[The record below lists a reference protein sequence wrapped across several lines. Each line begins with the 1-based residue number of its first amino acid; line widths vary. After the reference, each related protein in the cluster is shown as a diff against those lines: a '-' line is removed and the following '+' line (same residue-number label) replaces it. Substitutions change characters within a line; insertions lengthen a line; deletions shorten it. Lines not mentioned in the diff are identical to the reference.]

1 MIETIEL
8 PGTPGGPDD
17 DAQVGRALVKAWR
30 GDGIARLVMEP
41 VLEKAVRRAE
51 ASSRRF
57 FAQPPG
63 FKSRFVSDLTYAGY
77 VAPGEQSSGEHSTG
91 EQSTAAAADYAEIFT
106 VCQDIAPDDPRV
118 REHWP
123 CHGPVPWPDTEYRR
137 AFLALADQLGDLGDR
152 LLRLTALG
160 LGLDDPDAFT
170 GLAWGGWHHMRAL
183 RFPPL
188 SARAPRGIGAR
199 TDLGL
204 LAIAVQDEVGG
215 LYVRPPR
222 PTHGAQ
228 GENED
233 PWEDPW
239 AYVKPDQRVLLVFPG
254 DVMDFVTDGT
264 LQATPHKALLNTR
277 ERFAMIYSH
286 APNFQACVR
295 PLNDTPKSD
304 RPLREH
310 PDCDRGLHFG
320 SHFTDAYLRAYPQ
333 RVTTNR
339 IVDEGRLSVLA
350 ELRRQAARTASRV

>member
-1 MIETIEL
+1 VIETIEL
-8 PGTPGGPDD
+8 PDAPGGADD
-17 DAQVGRALVKAWR
+17 DVQFGRALVRAWR
-30 GDGIARLVMEP
+30 SDGIARVAMDPAHER
-41 VLEKAVRRAE
+41 AVRRAE
-51 ASSRRF
+51 TSSRRF
-57 FAQPPG
+57 FTQPTG

-77 VAPGEQSSGEHSTG
+77 VASGEQATG
-91 EQSTAAAADYAEIFT
+91 AAADYAEIFT

-137 AFLALADQLGDLGDR
+137 AFLALADRLGDLGDR

-188 SARAPRGIGAR
+188 SARAPRGAGAR

-204 LAIAVQDEVGG
+204 LAIAVQNEVGG
-215 LYVRPPR
+215 LCVRPPR
-222 PTHGAQ
+222 EGERRPRAWLPDESTDGMY
-228 GENED
+228 ENED
-233 PWEDPW
+233 PWTYVEPDP
-239 AYVKPDQRVLLVFPG
+239 RVFLVFPG

-264 LQATPHKALLNTR
+264 LSATPYKALLTTH
-277 ERFAMIYSH
+277 ERFALLYSH

-295 PLNDTPKSD
+295 PVRE
-304 RPLREH
+304 RP
-310 PDCDRGLHFG
+310 DGDRGLHFG

-339 IVDEGRLSVLA
+339 IVDESRLSVLS
-350 ELRRQAARTASRV
+350 ELRRQAARSASRV

>member
-1 MIETIEL
+1 MIEAVEL
-8 PGTPGGPDD
+8 PGAPGGADD
-17 DAQVGRALVKAWR
+17 DAQIGRALVKAWR
-30 GDGIARLVMEP
+30 ADGIARVAMDP
-41 VLEKAVRRAE
+41 AQEKAVRRAE

-57 FAQPPG
+57 FAQPAG

-77 VAPGEQSSGEHSTG
+77 AASG

-137 AFLALADQLGDLGDR
+137 ALLALADRLGDLADR
-152 LLRLTALG
+152 LLRLIALG
-160 LGLDDPDAFT
+160 LGLDEPDALT
-170 GLAWGGWHHMRAL
+170 GLAWGGWHHVRAL

-188 SARAPRGIGAR
+188 SARAPRGAGAR

-222 PTHGAQ
+222 D
-228 GENED
+228 GERRARAWLPDESTDGMYEN
-233 PWEDPW
+233 EDPW
-239 AYVKPDQRVLLVFPG
+239 AYVEPDARVFTVFPG
-254 DVMDFVTDGT
+254 DVMDFVTDAA
-264 LQATPHKALLNTR
+264 LPATPYKALLNTR
-277 ERFAMIYSH
+277 EHFAMLYSH

-295 PLNDTPKSD
+295 PLRE
-304 RPLREH
+304 RP
-310 PDCDRGLHFG
+310 DGDRGLHFG

-333 RVTTNR
+333 RVTTSR
-339 IVDEGRLSVLA
+339 IVDESRLSVLA
-350 ELRRQAARTASRV
+350 ELRRQAARSASRV

>member
-17 DAQVGRALVKAWR
+17 DARFGRALVKAWR
-30 GDGIARLVMEP
+30 GYGVARLVMDP
-41 VLEKAVRRAE
+41 ALEKAVRRAE

-57 FAQPPG
+57 FVQPPG

-77 VAPGEQSSGEHSTG
+77 TASG

-118 REHWP
+118 REYWP

-137 AFLALADQLGDLGDR
+137 AFLALADQFGDLGDR
-152 LLRLTALG
+152 LLRLTAHG

-170 GLAWGGWHHMRAL
+170 GLAWGGWHHLRAL

-215 LYVRPPR
+215 LCVRPPR
-222 PTHGAQ
+222 PTLAAQ
-228 GENED
+228 GGRRARARLPDESTDGMYENED
-233 PWEDPW
+233 CWTYVEPDP
-239 AYVKPDQRVLLVFPG
+239 RVVLVFPG
-254 DVMDFVTDGT
+254 DVMDFVTDGA
-264 LQATPHKALLNTR
+264 LLATPHKALLNAR
-277 ERFAMIYSH
+277 ERFAMLYSH

-295 PLNDTPKSD
+295 PLRE
-304 RPLREH
+304 RPER
-310 PDCDRGLHFG
+310 PDGDRGLHFG
-320 SHFTDAYLRAYPQ
+320 SHFTEAYLRAYPR

-339 IVDEGRLSVLA
+339 IVDESRLSVLA
-350 ELRRQAARTASRV
+350 DLRRQAARSASRV